1 MERLYSLYSST
12 KYEVKY
18 AYRLNMS
25 FYNLYVYL
33 CKRHAD
39 LTLPHCM
46 MYQIPL
52 LTVSGREKV
61 IYVAMPTISANKQYL
76 VRTTLIPFDTL
87 FLLLSF
93 LVHFVPLE
101 ELGMDSC

>member
-1 MERLYSLYSST
+1 M
-12 KYEVKY
+12 VI
-18 AYRLNMS
+18 
-25 FYNLYVYL
+25 YVS
-33 CKRHAD
+33 KRHAD

-76 VRTTLIPFDTL
+76 VRTTLLIPFDTL

-93 LVHFVPLE
+93 LVHFAPLE